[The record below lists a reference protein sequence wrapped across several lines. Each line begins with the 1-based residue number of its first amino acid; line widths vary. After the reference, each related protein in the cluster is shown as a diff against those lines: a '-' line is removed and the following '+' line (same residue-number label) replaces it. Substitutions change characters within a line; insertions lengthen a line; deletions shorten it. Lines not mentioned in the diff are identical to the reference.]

1 MVVAADEAE
10 RPTKKPR
17 HSRSLPS
24 IKSPLPS
31 SSSFLP
37 RTSSSHT
44 LVPRC
49 PQAGRSIAPNPLRPF
64 VAAAD
69 RLSMWES
76 PYSLAF
82 KRDLYSSLPT
92 HIADAAL
99 HTVNAAYAPNTM
111 SSYAAGLLRFTQFC
125 DEINI
130 PEADRMPASFMLLVG
145 FISFHAG
152 AVSGSTIKGWMSG
165 LKAWHDINHAPW
177 NGLDRWVELART
189 SSKKSGAHHKRPQRP
204 PVTLAHLRCLRESL
218 DISTPAH
225 AAYWAIACSAFWGC
239 RRLGEL
245 TIRASSAFDPLYH
258 ILKSCNKSKK
268 TRHGVIVSL
277 SYHIPWTKST
287 KEEGG
292 TLCLT
297 AQPDYLDIYPVAAM
311 TNHETVNRD
320 VPGDAPLFAYASDN
334 NNGWRMV
341 LKQTFMTECSKI

>member
-44 LVPRC
+44 LIPRR

-82 KRDLYSSLPT
+82 KKDLYSSLPT

-130 PEADRMPASFMLLVG
+130 PEADRMPASFCSWLASYPSMLAP
-145 FISFHAG
+145 SQ
-152 AVSGSTIKGWMSG
+152 AV
-165 LKAWHDINHAPW
+165 L
-177 NGLDRWVELART
+177 
-189 SSKKSGAHHKRPQRP
+189 SKDGCRASKPG
-204 PVTLAHLRCLRESL
+204 T
-218 DISTPAH
+218 ISTTL
-225 AAYWAIACSAFWGC
+225 
-239 RRLGEL
+239 LG
-245 TIRASSAFDPLYH
+245 
-258 ILKSCNKSKK
+258 
-268 TRHGVIVSL
+268 
-277 SYHIPWTKST
+277 
-287 KEEGG
+287 
-292 TLCLT
+292 T
-297 AQPDYLDIYPVAAM
+297 A
-311 TNHETVNRD
+311 
-320 VPGDAPLFAYASDN
+320 
-334 NNGWRMV
+334 
-341 LKQTFMTECSKI
+341 